1 MILAETGMWVNS
13 DISYDVYNFTMQA
26 RMPLKRSRM
35 LAILMRPVLSC
46 PTCSLVIS
54 RRMAYV
60 VLLDLFHKL

>member
-13 DISYDVYNFTMQA
+13 DISYDVSNFTIQA

-46 PTCSLVIS
+46 PTCALVIS